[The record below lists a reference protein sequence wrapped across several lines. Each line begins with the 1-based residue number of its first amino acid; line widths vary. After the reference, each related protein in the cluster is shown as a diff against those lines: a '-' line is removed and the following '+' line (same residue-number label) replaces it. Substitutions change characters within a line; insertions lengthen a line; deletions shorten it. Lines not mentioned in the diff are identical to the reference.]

1 MDQGELNKNNELSDR
16 EVNEDSED
24 RVSDEVHP
32 VAAGV
37 QDHDGELDLSFYEE
51 EISSQSSAASIGQL
65 SQDETDSEESNQA
78 EMPTKL
84 QLAQREKEIKLQI
97 KGEQARI
104 TKYSSGATAIP
115 NNVKNAIARI
125 KEHLADLEA
134 LSISRIA
141 GIVEESEQDTALTNW
156 YDYKDGIEVKI
167 IDAQLLYYA
176 MPGAEAPPL
185 NEAAKEIAALKAK
198 LEQSR
203 KQTED
208 QIGVLKADFDTNWTD
223 EVMNKLQF
231 AQYTERIAA
240 VKKDWEK

>member
-1 MDQGELNKNNELSDR
+1 
-16 EVNEDSED
+16 
-24 RVSDEVHP
+24 
-32 VAAGV
+32 
-37 QDHDGELDLSFYEE
+37 
-51 EISSQSSAASIGQL
+51 
-65 SQDETDSEESNQA
+65 
-78 EMPTKL
+78 MPTKL

-125 KEHLADLEA
+125 KEHLVDLEA

-167 IDAQLLYYA
+167 IDAQLLYDA
-176 MPGAEAPPL
+176 MPGAEAQPL

-231 AQYTERIAA
+231 AQYTERIQRT
-240 VKKDWEK
+240 KE